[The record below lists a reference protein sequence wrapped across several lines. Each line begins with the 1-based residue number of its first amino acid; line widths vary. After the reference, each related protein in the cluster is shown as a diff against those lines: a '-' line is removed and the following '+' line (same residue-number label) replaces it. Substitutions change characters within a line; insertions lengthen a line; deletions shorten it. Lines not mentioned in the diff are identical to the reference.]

1 MIKYK
6 KNMVQSKHPKAL
18 PYLFFSEMWERFGYY
33 LMIGIFTFYLKDTVD
48 GFGMSEADASDL
60 YGTFIAFVFL
70 TPFVG
75 GLLADRVLGYRKSI
89 TIGGIMMGIGYCL
102 MAVHDLTTLYIAM
115 LLVIIGNGFFK
126 PNISTLLGNLYNTPE
141 FKSKKDAGYNIFYMG
156 INIGAFVCNFFGAA
170 LYNML
175 GWGAAFIAAGI
186 GMFIGI
192 IIFWVGTKHFKHA
205 DVIKPTQDGDM
216 SLIKILSIILLPS
229 VVFGLIGYYY
239 NGVTDS
245 ITNPYGNLVGSD
257 TTDAFLFG
265 CIPIIFFYGRLLYKS
280 PKEEKRPIAA
290 MLAIFAVVIAFW
302 AVFKQNGSTLNTWAD
317 RYTDREIPT
326 SMVPVMEKLS
336 LVQDI
341 KYEKDTIPVT
351 DNQFRVSD
359 KTKTEITYPIYFK
372 NMKTEDLPQDG
383 ESVKLFNP
391 SLFQSVNPFW
401 VIALTPLVLAFFA
414 FLRRKGKEPS
424 TPSKIAFGLLIS
436 ALSCL
441 VMYAA
446 VHACQNGQIKSSAWW
461 FISSYMVITIGELFL
476 SPMGLS
482 MVSKLSPPRLT
493 ALMMGGWFLATSI
506 GNKLSGVLSSLWDGY
521 DQKANFFVVNS
532 ILLGSA
538 SLILLFM
545 LKWLNRIFKEH
556 TEKEL
561 TSDAQ
566 NNEFQDD
573 NQIIDQGIL

>member
-1 MIKYK
+1 MT
-6 KNMVQSKHPKAL
+6 QSKHPKAL

-48 GFGMSEADASDL
+48 GFGMSEADSSDL

-102 MAVHDLTTLYIAM
+102 MAIHDLSTLYIAM
-115 LLVIIGNGFFK
+115 LLVILGNGFFK

-141 FKSKKDAGYNIFYMG
+141 YKSKKDAGYNIFYMG

-175 GWGAAFIAAGI
+175 GWGAAFIAAGV

-192 IIFWVGTKHFKHA
+192 VIFWIGTKHFKHV
-205 DVIKPTQDGDM
+205 DVIKPTQKGDM
-216 SLIKILSIILLPS
+216 PLVKIFGMILLPS

-239 NGVTDS
+239 NGITDPS
-245 ITNPYGNLVGSD
+245 TNPGGNLVGSD

-265 CIPIIFFYGRLLYKS
+265 CVPILFFYGRLLYKS
-280 PKEEKRPIAA
+280 PKHEKKPIAA

-317 RYTDREIPT
+317 RYTDREIP
-326 SMVPVMEKLS
+326 SAMVPVMNKLS
-336 LVQDI
+336 LVQEVI
-341 KYEKDTIPVT
+341 YKKDSLPVT
-351 DNQFRVSD
+351 DHQFRVLD
-359 KTKTEITYPIYFK
+359 KEKMEMGYPTYFK
-372 NMKTEDLPQDG
+372 NLEPAYLPKDG

-401 VIALTPLVLAFFA
+401 VIVLTPLVLAFFA
-414 FLRRKGKEPS
+414 FLRRNGKEPS
-424 TPSKIAFGLLIS
+424 TPTKITFGLLIS

-461 FISSYMVITIGELFL
+461 FISSYLVITIGELFL

-482 MVSKLSPPRLT
+482 MVSKLSPPRIT

-521 DQKANFFVVNS
+521 EQKANFFVVNS
-532 ILLGSA
+532 LLLGGA
-538 SLILLFM
+538 SLILLLM
-545 LKWLNRIFKEH
+545 LKWLNGIFKEYAD
-556 TEKEL
+556 KEP
-561 TSDAQ
+561 TVSSPQ
-566 NNEFQDD
+566 NDED
-573 NQIIDQGIL
+573 NLEIIDQIV